1 MTTPA
6 QRAFA
11 ARLHLITM
19 LQRLAQTAHHMAA
32 DLADDA
38 PLLTEHVD
46 RLKVR
51 TENTAAA
58 IDLVRRLSLS
68 DVDKAQ

>member
-1 MTTPA
+1 ML
-6 QRAFA
+6 R
-11 ARLHLITM
+11 RLGK
-19 LQRLAQTAHHMAA
+19 TANDMAL

-51 TENTAAA
+51 AENVAQA
-58 IDLVRRLSLS
+58 IDLVRRLALS
-68 DVDKAQ
+68 DVDKAG

>member
-1 MTTPA
+1 VTTAA
-6 QRAFA
+6 QRQQA

-19 LQRLAQTAHHMAA
+19 LRRLAKTANDMGL

-46 RLKVR
+46 RLGTR
-51 TENTAAA
+51 AENCAAA
-58 IDLVRRLSLS
+58 IDLMRREAAL
-68 DVDKAQ
+68 